1 MRRTARRRSTA
12 TLVIWSVAF
21 ATIAALMAWQF
32 GWVDRDAAPQANAR
46 GDAQRDPNAPP
57 EPMPYEPANVDQIV
71 FSRQSEPEVIEE
83 PFDRPGFSPPA
94 SPAAISF
101 GGVSPNIISQ
111 PPEPDLLPDAGS
123 VADGP
128 APLEPPLQPYT
139 RSRAELPPE
148 SSVIPASNEEP
159 ASSEE
164 PAATPIPT
172 AADADLERIDA
183 LFTGGEYLEAHKA
196 LSKIYWNNPER
207 RPEIQD
213 RIDHTA
219 QLIYFSPQPHL
230 MPAYVVES
238 GDLLSRI
245 AAKYAVSWEY
255 LARLNRVEPQ
265 RIQAG
270 QRLKVIKGPFS
281 AIVDLDRYELIVHAH
296 GYYVRRYPVG
306 IGKDHSTPVGTFS
319 VKNKEFNP
327 TYYGTDE
334 ETGLRFIV
342 ERDDPQNPL
351 GERWID
357 LGDSYGIHGTID
369 PESIGKAE
377 SRGCI
382 RMRNEDV
389 EIVYDLLSLGSEVV
403 IQRKSA
409 ALGIDR

>member
-1 MRRTARRRSTA
+1 MRRSARRRSNA
-12 TLVIWSVAF
+12 TLVIWSIAF
-21 ATIAALMAWQF
+21 ATIAGMMVWQF
-32 GWVDRDAAPQANAR
+32 GWWDDSQRDTSAPQANAR
-46 GDAQRDPNAPP
+46 PAGPRDPNAPP
-57 EPMPYEPANVDQIV
+57 EPMPYEPANVDPVV
-71 FSRQSEPEVIEE
+71 FSQQSEPEVIDE
-83 PFDRPGFSPPA
+83 PFDRAEFSSQGTQPPA
-94 SPAAISF
+94 ARA
-101 GGVSPNIISQ
+101 GEHQAVVSHAN
-111 PPEPDLLPDAGS
+111 PETGLLPDAGTVS
-123 VADGP
+123 GAVSSS
-128 APLEPPLQPYT
+128 EVPLQPYT
-139 RSRAELPPE
+139 RSRSELPPA
-148 SSVIPASNEEP
+148 SAVIQASNEEP
-159 ASSEE
+159 ASSDA

-172 AADADLERIDA
+172 AADPELERIDA
-183 LFTGGEYLEAHKA
+183 LFTAGEYLEAHKA
-196 LSKIYWNNPER
+196 LSKIYWNHPER
-207 RPEIQD
+207 RPDIQD

-230 MPAYVVES
+230 MPAYVVQP
-238 GDLLSRI
+238 GDLLSKV
-245 AAKYAVSWEY
+245 ATKYSVPWEY
-255 LARLNRVEPQ
+255 LARLNRVDPQ

-319 VKNKEFNP
+319 VKNREFNP

-334 ETGLRFIV
+334 ETGRRFIV

-369 PESIGKAE
+369 PDSIGKAE

-389 EIVYDLLSLGSEVV
+389 EVVYDLLSIGSEVV
-403 IQRKSA
+403 IQR
-409 ALGIDR
+409 